1 MKILSME
8 REDVIL
14 GLIVSVVF
22 IGLIFLLLRLNK
34 HIFKK
39 IHERRKELQLVFFEK
54 VCSVAIIIAGAILT
68 ISVWGGF
75 DSLWKTLVGGTAVVS
90 AVVAFA
96 AQDVIKDILAGLMIS
111 VNKPFEIG
119 NRIELEDGT
128 VGVVK
133 DITMRHVVL
142 VKLDTVHAVIP
153 NSKLNSM
160 SIINYSYMTKM
171 KSARFD
177 FHVAY
182 DTDMKKAMEVTLDA
196 IKSSKYSIP
205 GKKNKDGKGSD
216 YAPIYFM
223 AFEDS
228 SLKLT
233 TTVYYGS
240 ETASEVVI
248 SDINMRVN
256 EAYRE
261 NGIEVPYKY
270 VNVVERN

>member
-1 MKILSME
+1 ME
-8 REDVIL
+8 REDIIL
-14 GLIVSVVF
+14 GLIVSAVF
-22 IGLIFLLLRLNK
+22 VGLIFLLLRINK

-54 VCSVAIIIAGAILT
+54 VSSVVIIIVGVILT

-75 DSLWKTLVGGTAVVS
+75 NSLWKTLVGGTAVIS

-142 VKLDTVHAVIP
+142 LKLDTVHAIIP
-153 NSKLNSM
+153 NSKLNAM

-205 GKKNKDGKGSD
+205 GKKKKDGKGSD

-240 ETASEVVI
+240 ETASEVII

-270 VNVVERN
+270 VNVIDHK